1 MSSRGVLDPF
11 NAPDPGSIGAEDE
24 GVVIPSE
31 NAQSPSQGALT
42 PGDDAPVDADTQAR
56 TSVRPSAVPRRKGCG
71 CGCATA
77 LLIVFIGFWLF
88 CTFLSIVL
96 PFVITEF

>member
-24 GVVIPSE
+24 GVIVPSE
-31 NAQSPSQGALT
+31 DAEAPSQGAFT

-56 TSVRPSAVPRRKGCG
+56 PSVRPPAVPRRKGCG

-88 CTFLSIVL
+88 GTFLSIVL
-96 PFVITEF
+96 PFIITEL

>member
-24 GVVIPSE
+24 GAVMSSEDAEVPS
-31 NAQSPSQGALT
+31 PGALT

-56 TSVRPSAVPRRKGCG
+56 PSVRPPVVPRRKGCG

-77 LLIVFIGFWLF
+77 FLIVFIGFLLF
-88 CTFLSIVL
+88 GTFLSIVV
-96 PFVITEF
+96 PRIVTEL